1 MLHGWVQL
9 LQTMAE
15 LKTPHEGL
23 VGALHRHVSLDFLK
37 SHHHSDWLY
46 WCLGTQVVVMT
57 MRMMTSWW
65 WWLWRWWWPRSWYSV
80 QRSYSDRSHG
90 LFTWHRGYCHVIIT
104 YIRESS
110 RNHVGWFS
118 IIIWSLSEW
127 WSWFS
132 HDECE
137 SNPESTALSA
147 GLLHTA
153 VGICSPAHMVQSN
166 RKGKQ
171 QWET

>member
-1 MLHGWVQL
+1 MPHGWVQL
-9 LQTMAE
+9 LQTMAG

-23 VGALHRHVSLDFLK
+23 VGALHRHISLDFLK

-46 WCLGTQVVVMT
+46 WCLGTQV
-57 MRMMTSWW
+57 S
-65 WWLWRWWWPRSWYSV
+65 WWLWGWWRVDDDDYGDDDDPDHDIPYKDRILIVHMVYSLGIGIL
-80 QRSYSDRSHG
+80 S
-90 LFTWHRGYCHVIIT
+90 CH
-104 YIRESS
+104 YHIRESS

-137 SNPESTALSA
+137 SNPESTDLSA

-166 RKGKQ
+166 RKGKR
-171 QWET
+171 QWEM